1 MSLRLARMVA
11 VGGGAWGVGILL
23 VLVSAFEFSSPSPFL
38 LLLLLVFTTVIAIAL
53 WPGIEPSWY
62 PTAWIGMGLL
72 LCGFIF
78 LSLFSIGVYLIP
90 SAGLIIL
97 AGAFAK
103 ATLSRAASHKV
114 VSSSSAEISQVNA
127 QEREITSH
135 LRELT
140 PREHEVLAL
149 IAESKSNKEIAEA
162 LVVSPNTV
170 RHHVHQL
177 LQKLNCSSRHELA
190 LIAKAAALHSSS
202 STNAS

>member
-1 MSLRLARMVA
+1 MSLRLARILA
-11 VGGGAWGVGILL
+11 VGGGAWGVGMLL

-38 LLLLLVFTTVIAIAL
+38 LLLLLVYTTVIASAI

-62 PTAWIGMGLL
+62 PTAWIGTGVL

-78 LSLFSIGVYLIP
+78 LSLFSIGVYLVP

-97 AGAFAK
+97 AGAFAI
-103 ATLSRAASHKV
+103 ASLSRAAGHKA
-114 VSSSSAEISQVNA
+114 VSSSAAKPSQVNTN
-127 QEREITSH
+127 EPEIASH
-135 LRELT
+135 LRQLT

-149 IAESKSNKEIAEA
+149 IAEGKSNKEIAEA

-190 LIAKAAALHSSS
+190 LIAKAPAFHSAS
-202 STNAS
+202 STTSS